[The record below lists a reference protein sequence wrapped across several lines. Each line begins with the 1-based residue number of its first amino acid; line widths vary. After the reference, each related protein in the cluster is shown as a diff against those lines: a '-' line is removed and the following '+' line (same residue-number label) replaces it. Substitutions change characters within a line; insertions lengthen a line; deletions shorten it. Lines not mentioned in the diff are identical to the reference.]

1 MKKIL
6 LSILLMA
13 SAIFASPNMAPQFS
27 ATTTQGEK
35 VSLDGY
41 LQTKKPL
48 LVYFTA
54 SWCPTCAKNWPSI
67 NEVYKTYKD
76 RVNFISISIDPTD
89 TNEVLEKLATKH
101 NLIYPM
107 VEGNPKIM
115 VDFGVKG
122 QATTVLV
129 NSKGE
134 ITFMDR
140 GHITLKEYQDLLDNL
155 LANE

>member
-1 MKKIL
+1 MKKIFFSL
-6 LSILLMA
+6 LIVFNVL
-13 SAIFASPNMAPQFS
+13 FAAPNMAPQFS
-27 ATTTQGEK
+27 ATTTTGEK
-35 VSLDGY
+35 VSLAQY
-41 LQTKKPL
+41 LETKKPL

-76 RVNFISISIDPTD
+76 RVNFLSISIDPTD
-89 TNEVLEKLATKH
+89 TNEVLTELSQKH
-101 NLIYPM
+101 NLVYPM
-107 VEGNPKIM
+107 VAGNPKIM

-134 ITFMDR
+134 ITFMDS
-140 GHITLKEYQDLLDNL
+140 GHITLKEYQDLLDDL